1 MKYESMKNENWKKKI
16 KNQRIIL
23 SNFSVSKIIIK
34 NFKNNNNKP
43 SSRVYLIVIYIQI
56 KKKKLPNTIL
66 AICLIGNFYFFFF
79 RMKVHRNGNAT
90 DVIKSISQIDNSN
103 KQC

>member
-1 MKYESMKNENWKKKI
+1 MKYESMKNENYIKI
-16 KNQRIIL
+16 KT
-23 SNFSVSKIIIK
+23 KKEKPIK
-34 NFKNNNNKP
+34 FYLIFQFKNNKNSNLYP
-43 SSRVYLIVIYIQI
+43 
-56 KKKKLPNTIL
+56 KLPNTIL